1 MILNVFF
8 FFHGIPPHGD
18 IIFEKYFGF
27 QMKNWTLKWRN
38 FRPPGQIFLQHRQ
51 HNSFTNNMNDLRL
64 YIFLNIN
71 ISCEKLQQIC

>member
-1 MILNVFF
+1 MVTLALKNILVFGGKIF
-8 FFHGIPPHGD
+8 PGLNFKVKEFQTAGTD
-18 IIFEKYFGF
+18 IS
-27 QMKNWTLKWRN
+27 TT
-38 FRPPGQIFLQHRQ
+38 PRQ